1 MSRSSV
7 RTVWPADGAAK
18 SSGLDRVVILIVDES
33 LKTRA
38 LLGSIL
44 SSLGV
49 GTVLRAPNGGNA
61 LELIQ
66 EMRRRPERVGVS
78 GIDLIISE
86 WDMASVDGA
95 TLLRWIRHHRESPD
109 RFLPFIVMSAT
120 PSEGRVKAARDLG
133 ANQFIAR
140 PFTVNSLCDHIDS
153 LVRDDRR
160 YVKTGEY
167 FGPDRRFH
175 DLPVEMDRRADSGT
189 EPFGVRFI
197 LPPRGLAAKVGGRL
211 QVEPE
216 MLAEAENE
224 LETWQEE
231 FVATVRDYLDRLTCE
246 YTTICGAEDAMAR
259 LAALDRL
266 GRIGRQLHSHGQ
278 SFGFPLVTTVA
289 RSLHQLTGQGHAPG
303 DDYLGLLGAHLDTIR
318 AVLSVELRSD
328 GGKVGREL
336 VRGLHR
342 ANRKFLRAPEHD
354 RPPSGGVALAS
365 GQLRGAAS

>member
-1 MSRSSV
+1 MSRNSV
-7 RTVWPADGAAK
+7 RAVRPIDGATK
-18 SSGLDRVVILIVDES
+18 SSGLDRVAILVVDES
-33 LKTRA
+33 LKTRV
-38 LLGSIL
+38 LLESIL
-44 SSLGV
+44 TCLGV

-61 LELIQ
+61 LELIH

-86 WDMASVDGA
+86 WDMARVDGA
-95 TLLRWIRHHRESPD
+95 ALLRWIRHHRESPD
-109 RFLPFIVMSAT
+109 RFLPFIGMSAT
-120 PSEGRVKAARDLG
+120 PSEERVKAARDLG

-153 LVRDDRR
+153 LVRNDRR

-175 DLPVEMDRRADSGT
+175 DLPVEVDHRADSET

-231 FVATVRDYLDRLTCE
+231 FVATARDYLDQLTCE
-246 YTTICGAEDAMAR
+246 YTTICGAEDPLAR

-266 GRIGRQLHSHGQ
+266 GRIGRQLHGHGQ

-289 RSLHQLTGQGHAPG
+289 HSLHQLAGQGHAPG
-303 DDYLGLLGAHLDTIR
+303 DDYLELLGAHLDTIR
-318 AVLSVELRSD
+318 AVLSAELRSD
-328 GGKVGREL
+328 GGMVGRQL
-336 VRGLHR
+336 VRELHR
-342 ANRKFLRAPEHD
+342 ANQKFLRAPEPC
-354 RPPSGGVALAS
+354 RAPGGGVALAS
-365 GQLRGAAS
+365 GPLREPAP